1 MNKRRGRKR
10 KQKGKLQNLF
20 ESSWL
25 GTEEV
30 TLKGN
35 FYSLRFNKMVDVW
48 SIVSNV
54 LKGAA
59 KYTLNKIKEKND
71 ESSPSSEIEKQQE
84 EEQKRQEE
92 EKKMQEEEK
101 KKAEAEKKKLE
112 AEEKKRKE
120 EEKKLSELQV
130 AQKRQQEAEEKIRKG
145 WKDRQKVLN
154 EMNTTE
160 NADIW
165 NTWEL
170 WWSQTWK
177 SIWRAWKGY
186 LERAEKMQKEND
198 SAKWFLDN
206 LFVRWKNAIVW
217 WADLWL
223 TLLKTAGKAVW
234 WTLDV
239 SWEGV
244 RTAADMV
251 QHWSWNK
258 WISNYQK
265 RVNDIL
271 VEHENNKNTVQNVA
285 TERMLESSKSAW
297 EAEKKFVDLLNHAK
311 DLTEER
317 NALEKEIEEL
327 DKQRTNWAVTWPEW
341 DTNYNAKVK
350 QLKDKK
356 IEIAKAALL
365 FEQVRDEYIQ
375 KSNEHKIQEQEA
387 LPFTRWLYET
397 QEEAKYYQEHFA
409 NKVYKNEDWSYYWL
423 INPSLTWDEEVDNEN
438 MQKFEKEQNIRSIL
452 MNLETSM
459 FQEMEWVR
467 NQTEWVD
474 NWFWWKQL
482 VNPFSNAERDYDF
495 DFDMR
500 ADFLKN
506 SDFLDRAA
514 WEFSSLRNLLEENY
528 DKLLSPRQWADW
540 QMYNEL
546 DLDKVYSFLQ
556 NNRAWLNKLWDEI
569 VQKKSNT
576 QYVDY
581 QLERWY
587 KNNWDDSAIM
597 WLQENAAKK
606 KDLIFS
612 FAESV
617 SRWKTTTR
625 WPQAFSYSR
634 AWDWIAQATDN
645 YWFKEA
651 AWRMFASNPGQT
663 AYVLWSTYFA
673 LFGKLGV
680 GVKWVGF
687 VKWKKLA
694 DWTRALWSFENI
706 TKPIGYT
713 WITRWSSKMQR
724 IKSAEEAI
732 NNAQWIWKAWLWK
745 EWLINWI
752 DKAVRMWYWTVDE
765 MLVSLPLDLWLS
777 DWTATDMWMNIWFNT
792 LWWIGKI
799 SSAPEMV
806 KFTRS
811 LTTKST
817 PEAMRQYFIDQT
829 GLKELAYT
837 IDFTQDSKKIAAE
850 ASEKITNH
858 MKSLLASDKNK
869 AAFFMSQYL
878 MWNIDNLKW
887 EHADTIKIIADS
899 ITENGNIWTSLW
911 KNRAKNIQNILN
923 KANKE
928 LSETKD
934 WVKVLS
940 IQNRAIEQVR
950 NEFKQLLETFDS
962 NKIKKFF
969 DHDFSREKIA
979 QGYANFFQQLEDATW
994 TSKEWWALT
1003 YLWTTSNNSRHSEE
1017 VVANLIE
1024 AYKKA
1029 LSAWEVTT
1037 TKTNVDAVRTLAIYM
1052 WDEWKQDVDFLV
1064 KVTNLWV
1071 EWKPE
1076 ESAELIQQVESQF
1089 LKEQRKI
1096 NKAELNKVNKDIKKL
1111 DKEAEKEA
1119 KKAEKEARKA
1129 ADKVEQAAIQAAEK
1143 AKAAEDIEEK
1153 WQAVLD
1159 YAKKISEDKELKEEI
1174 EKAKEKYLDD
1184 FKNDEAIIEEAESRW
1199 LTLDEFLEKEWI
1211 SKESFDYQQVIEK
1224 YVTRKYFNVDYLRKR
1239 YWEDELQNIAQR
1251 VFGSEDYET
1260 ALSNLSIGDLYR
1272 IDIFEES
1279 KRMDKW
1285 RIALSDI
1292 QDIFTR
1298 NEAIWKDKWVA
1309 LEWTYKLTDEEKNLI
1324 KEKIED
1330 LQPIFEKIDWKAST
1344 AKKFTESQT
1353 STIEKLNWLI
1363 EKWEVDKADV
1373 EDILKSISDDDDIIF
1388 NIKND
1393 YVNYVAWKTDK
1404 DVRNP
1409 YKIFSDQVWNY
1420 IKNPDEMRKVIKKW
1434 DIIGTDKNWK
1444 PIKAEEDKVVKGS
1457 VGNKFAKNLDK
1468 DDKLERELEKIIDT
1482 ITDADVAA
1490 KTADAEKAVEEAAV
1504 KMDMTSEGKKA
1515 AWAYKKIIEWA
1526 EKFLDF
1532 MENSKTFTKNSW
1544 LDDAVS
1550 KILQQI
1556 KNVSTERRFLW
1567 SLGNIVEDMV
1577 SKAVKGSSKKEN
1589 RTLFKSELW
1598 KALFDVIPEWNKTTF
1613 RNELKKVITDADWN
1627 IDLKSVEDI
1636 VWKKNYKL
1644 ESSVYENM
1652 VKSNQTDDLLNKIIQ
1667 DKITS
1672 SLWKVR
1678 NEPLDWDK
1686 YGKVADYLNYIAE
1699 QGNELY
1705 RRLWTAVAQKY
1716 WIDAELFMERMERA
1730 NAIADIEKQR
1740 KWAKAK
1746 IELEAPKN
1754 KEIQAVQNLTKEAP
1768 TEEEKLAETIED
1780 VAKDWD
1786 KAAEK
1791 KALSAENK
1799 EEKTNALKS
1808 DYKATTNKE
1817 RTMARF
1823 WAYEEAA
1830 NIMKAVSNGKV
1841 PETIWAEFLDNDWFE
1856 FLSNI
1861 LKEAWMTSKE
1871 HKLFY
1876 EGFLKAK
1883 KQMQGFWYTA
1893 FYGLNHIL
1901 FNWNSL
1907 KTNAGWWNLSWLLK
1921 SIPVRITASIKW
1933 ARTWGII
1940 YDPRTTLTKYIME
1953 SNANEWREIMQKFLS
1968 EEYLPKALQKAF
1980 NDTTAADFL
1989 KATWTQLAEWESEAS
2004 WVARALMWLYDN
2016 AAGELRKAWMSER
2029 LVHDILN
2036 PILYN
2041 PMEYINGIGKSLGKL
2056 EEWAEVMSDSMI
2068 LWTILR
2074 KYENQWNNLTEE
2086 LIKLKADNEANAKLF
2101 ESFAWGSVIRNK
2113 YAYEVWEAFGNYLN
2127 KIDSIPMWREQFAEY
2142 LNKTLGHIVNG
2153 WDDVVRWITAF
2164 DNALYPIMS
2173 KARKSLSEEDAQWF
2187 ISRMWDMLNEWDS
2200 FYSKSSEQKKILM
2213 ENLEALTKEYNIADD
2228 ETKAAMEAIKKSLD
2242 DVTEAK
2248 DERVLV
2254 NYLYDSVTK
2263 RSNDYIEAMQKSDE
2277 KFNPADII
2285 NRKEL
2290 QESVMEK
2297 YNESNKRN
2305 FAKDLLEFWAEE
2317 NKKAVVEMTKKGKK
2331 WVETTFKKEITI
2343 SENYA
2348 NKERQK
2354 LIQDFWFTNEELDE
2368 IKEFSNVDLE
2378 EIVKMEWN
2386 IDPENWVKYMLDQLI
2401 NGTADYTDLMN
2412 NEYVR
2417 KLLNDS
2423 LEKVFDK
2430 KSMKA
2435 WEEYFSVAKDGTF
2448 ILRQEWIEMS
2458 AMEKFLANFT
2468 TRGNVMNRDRETRWI
2483 LERLSK
2489 VRKTGYVKTNID
2501 FKTIL
2506 NKSDLAISNKWYVN
2520 LETYLS
2526 MTKKAVNEL
2535 AWKINSNERS
2545 SVVQDIINKVFFN
2558 QSTAEVEARL
2568 AREDVKPLY
2577 DLMVKYKNE
2586 YWKMRKELWLWDNWN
2601 MVFNQTEFTKN
2612 WANKLWNRITWMWS
2626 YLSNEDINRLSI
2638 KYDSSRSTAGWVNGV
2653 WKNFTQD
2660 IIYNQRSDV
2669 SDNTAMWILNWLNN
2683 LSRNYVIL
2691 RNYNVIQ
2698 NWWKA
2703 WQQMVSN
2710 LLHSKGIRASTSI
2723 WGDPEVDKFLNKIQD
2738 STAKNFW
2745 FDLYG
2750 SEWVFGTK
2758 NAEKGI
2764 TDWKKSK
2771 WWSTAW
2777 NWMKKAWSTNSLML
2791 WDMATK
2797 RAALKSSLSLALDDI
2812 YKVWGI
2818 DAVRDFETKFDRFQ
2832 EYLKKYDL
2840 REWDFLDRE
2849 RYSSKMKKN
2858 LTPDVWQTYE
2868 QVQKSFDEA
2877 AFLREQD
2884 EMWNFYHNE
2893 YAPFMG
2899 KARNSMGIFFVMDDI
2914 AELGSINLVDKW
2926 KFFFWLMKWAV
2937 GKTGEYWF
2945 DLAAEF
2951 AKNWYSKKWL
2961 WKTLQSPIVKRVIA
2975 ECWEWAH
2982 AMWELEK
2989 MTNHEFTV
2997 WDWLKA
3003 TVVPVAA
3010 IMMLFWDSLIKSIEK
3025 NYFDW
3030 GVDNFAEST
3039 WWVIKDMA
3047 DDIFKDRAFIYAW
3060 IFGTDF
3066 WRSWNTANA
3075 VAEPN
3080 DSAFYEAFVKTFYRK
3095 WTWSDSWH
3103 KFQNINS
3110 AWMKTDATELLN
3122 PGTILTELWLNQ
3134 NSSRREQFTKTTEDI
3149 YHLWQFYYDE
3159 QNKTNEVDIASYIPV
3174 ASNFSTAWVDYWVM
3188 FDMLEERLKQSWAKA
3203 FLKSTA
3209 SQSELLTLIDKNEK
3223 NWIMNSK
3230 EVKKKLNE
3238 MWKDWKMLSEQE
3250 ALEVMFRAGKYDLDL
3265 QSWNTVM
3272 DALKKEDTYWKW
3284 EYALW
3289 YSMLPEE
3296 DKQELQNQFN
3306 ELYQKYVVDL
3316 NKWEVATTV
3325 MLDKFIKAASK
3336 YGGTMSMGWYME
3348 AFMTGMKSRLRESY
3362 GLNSKEVTAWGKWDE
3377 WLATENMDFSN
3388 LEWSKVWAYVE
3399 YATTIRELEK
3409 QMIVNNWDWISRE
3422 KNVWRDLLNKYIEND
3437 NENAFKKYTSS
3448 ISQEKNNLAKL
3459 FNIKVYNDIAK
3470 EQWMPWLILPIAY
3483 QEKKAM
3489 DNYNLAIDKAKT
3501 PEEAAALTAQF
3512 LKIQTDLAWMA
3523 DKYIDNPIAST
3534 LVKVSLAAG
3543 TIPFAD
3549 TLREKNPE
3557 LLEKVVDIIGEKAI
3571 NNVLNVLT
3579 DSPTVAVADAFEMAT
3594 TYNAHDWSWSWK
3606 GRRWSI
3612 PSAKARENY
3621 VNKMLIPNYNK
3632 AKAAA
3637 WRWWSWGWS
3646 GSLPKF
3652 STYARWKDWGIVST
3666 KNPVS
3671 TVRKPTS
3678 APLDE
3683 PKPEVDM
3690 TPLPVKEWRVIW
3702 WKYSARAI
3710 KNAKVYSRRI
3720 GR

>member
-1 MNKRRGRKR
+1 
-10 KQKGKLQNLF
+10 
-20 ESSWL
+20 
-25 GTEEV
+25 
-30 TLKGN
+30 
-35 FYSLRFNKMVDVW
+35 MVDVW

-59 KYTLNKIKEKND
+59 KYTLNKIKEKNE

-84 EEQKRQEE
+84 EERKRQEE

-101 KKAEAEKKKLE
+101 KKAEAEKKRLE

-120 EEKKLSELQV
+120 EEKKLSEAQV
-130 AQKRQQEAEEKIRKG
+130 AQKRQQEAEEKIKNDAVYREKI
-145 WKDRQKVLN
+145 KKELN
-154 EMNTTE
+154 NSTE
-160 NADIW
+160 EADVW
-165 NTWEL
+165 NTSEL

-177 SIWRAWKGY
+177 SIQRSWEAFNKRRQQR
-186 LERAEKMQKEND
+186 EAEKWTAPKGFFGTMKENL
-198 SAKWFLDN
+198 KEW
-206 LFVRWKNAIVW
+206 IIW
-217 WADLWL
+217 WADLWA
-223 TLLKTAGKAVW
+223 TIIKTAGKAIW
-234 WTLDV
+234 WALDV
-239 SWEGV
+239 AWEGT
-244 RTAADMV
+244 RTASDMI
-251 QHWSWNK
+251 QHWSWDK
-258 WISNYQK
+258 WMSNYQK

-271 VEHENNKNTVQNVA
+271 VAHENEKNTVQNVA
-285 TERMLESSKSAW
+285 TERMLDSSKNVDI
-297 EAEKKFVDLLNHAK
+297 AEQKYK
-311 DLTEER
+311 DALD
-317 NALEKEIEEL
+317 NYNNLEKELESIQNEVNEL

-341 DTNYNAKVK
+341 NTNYNARTKE
-350 QLKDKK
+350 LKDKK
-356 IEIAKAALL
+356 KSVAEALL
-365 FEQVRDEYIQ
+365 LLNNITEEYRTEINKHAEEEQ
-375 KSNEHKIQEQEA
+375 KA
-387 LPFTRWLYET
+387 LPFTRGFYET

-409 NKVYKNEDWSYYWL
+409 DKVYKNKDWKYYW
-423 INPSLTWDEEVDNEN
+423 IYVPAVTGDPEVDAANN
-438 MQKFEKEQNIRSIL
+438 YQFQKEQDIRSTI
-452 MNLETSM
+452 MNLENSL

-474 NWFWWKQL
+474 DVFWWKTL
-482 VNPFSNAERDYDF
+482 ATLWIWNTSRNYDF
-495 DFDMR
+495 DFNMR

-514 WEFSSLRNLLEENY
+514 SEFVNVRKLLEDNY

-540 QMYNEL
+540 QMHNEF
-546 DLDKVYSFLQ
+546 DLDKVYSLLQ
-556 NNRAWLNKLWDEI
+556 NNRAWLNRLWDEI
-569 VQKKSNT
+569 VQKKANT

-581 QLERWY
+581 QTERWY

-612 FAESV
+612 YAESV
-617 SRWKTTTR
+617 SRWKTTTKG
-625 WPQAFSYSR
+625 PQLFSYSR

-713 WITRWSSKMQR
+713 WVTRWSSKMQR

-799 SSAPEMV
+799 SSAPEMT
-806 KFTRS
+806 KFTRN
-811 LTTKST
+811 LTTKSS

-858 MKSLLASDKNK
+858 MQSLLSSDKNK

-1017 VVANLIE
+1017 VVANLVE

-1037 TKTNVDAVRTLAIYM
+1037 TKTNAEAVRTLAIYM

-1064 KVTNLWV
+1064 KATNLWTQ
-1071 EWKPE
+1071 WKHE
-1076 ESAELIQQVESQF
+1076 EAAELIQQVESQF

-1096 NKAELNKVNKDIKKL
+1096 NKAELDKVNKEVEKL
-1111 DKEAEKEA
+1111 DKKAEKEA
-1119 KKAEKEARKA
+1119 KKAAKKA
-1129 ADKVEQAAIQAAEK
+1129 EQAAIQAAEK
-1143 AKAAEDIEEK
+1143 AKAAGNIEEK
-1153 WQAVLD
+1153 WRAVLD

-1174 EKAKEKYLDD
+1174 ENAKKDWYEEQLQ
-1184 FKNDEAIIEEAESRW
+1184 DEALIEMAEERW
-1199 LTLDEFLEKEWI
+1199 ITVEELIEKEWI
-1211 SKESFDYQQVIEK
+1211 KMDNNRINKIIEQK
-1224 YVTRKYFNVDYLRKR
+1224 IIDKYFNIDYIKKR
-1239 YWEDELQNIAQR
+1239 YGDDEEVLRDISEKL
-1251 VFGSEDYET
+1251 FGSSDYET
-1260 ALSNLSIGDLYR
+1260 TLKNISLDDLYR
-1272 IDIFEES
+1272 IDLYKEQ
-1279 KRMDKW
+1279 KRAEA
-1285 RIALSDI
+1285 ALVAIDDI
-1292 QDIFTR
+1292 KDIFR
-1298 NEAIWKDKWVA
+1298 NNDKLWVKWWSSMSEKSKKAMEKAQNKEKDKLNVWLIEDESEAIWEGEVA
-1309 LEWTYKLTDEEKNLI
+1309 KNMISKMNSWKRDIWLEWTYKFTDEEKNTLLEKIKLLEEPLEKISWKSKVWANWVNKQSEIYNRLLEIANKWEINKEEI
-1324 KEKIED
+1324 KEVFDILWSD
-1330 LQPIFEKIDWKAST
+1330 EKILDDLKNEYRT
-1344 AKKFTESQT
+1344 AV
-1353 STIEKLNWLI
+1353 NWAQSWVL
-1363 EKWEVDKADV
+1363 E
-1373 EDILKSISDDDDIIF
+1373 
-1388 NIKND
+1388 
-1393 YVNYVAWKTDK
+1393 
-1404 DVRNP
+1404 NP
-1409 YKIFSDQVWNY
+1409 YKIFSRTVLNY
-1420 IKNPDEMRKVIKKW
+1420 IQNPKVMSSTVNPWNKEIKNVEGQVE
-1434 DIIGTDKNWK
+1434 T
-1444 PIKAEEDKVVKGS
+1444 E
-1457 VGNKFAKNLDK
+1457 FAKTLSK

-1490 KTADAEKAVEEAAV
+1490 KKAEAEKTVEEAAV

-1652 VKSNQTDDLLNKIIQ
+1652 VKSNQTDELLNKIIQ

-1678 NEPLDWDK
+1678 NQPLDWDK

-1716 WIDAELFMERMERA
+1716 WIDAELFMEKMERA

-1746 IELEAPKN
+1746 VELEAPDN
-1754 KEIQAVQNLTKEAP
+1754 KDIQAVQNLTKEVP
-1768 TEEEKLAETIED
+1768 TEEEKIAETIED
-1780 VAKDWD
+1780 VVKDWD

-1791 KALSAENK
+1791 KALSTENK

-1893 FYGLNHIL
+1893 FYGLNHVL

-2016 AAGELRKAWMSER
+2016 AASELRKAWMSER

-2074 KYENQWNNLTEE
+2074 KYENQWNDLTEE
-2086 LIKLKADNEANAKLF
+2086 LIKLKVDNEANAKLF

-2127 KIDSIPMWREQFAEY
+2127 KIDSIPMWKEQFAEY

-2173 KARKSLSEEDAQWF
+2173 KARKSLPEEEAQWF

-2200 FYSKSSEQKKILM
+2200 FYSKSSDTKKVLM

-2242 DVTEAK
+2242 DVTESK

-2297 YNESNKRN
+2297 YNEANKRN
-2305 FAKDLLEFWAEE
+2305 FARDLLEFWAEE
-2317 NKKAVVEMTKKGKK
+2317 NKKAVVELTKKTRK
-2331 WVETTFKKEITI
+2331 WAETTFNKEITI

-2368 IKEFSNVDLE
+2368 IKEFSNIDLE

-2423 LEKVFDK
+2423 LEKAFDK
-2430 KSMKA
+2430 RSMKA

-2448 ILRQEWIEMS
+2448 ILRQEGIEMS
-2458 AMEKFLANFT
+2458 AMEKFLANLT
-2468 TRGNVMNRDRETRWI
+2468 TRGNIMNRDRETRWI

-2545 SVVQDIINKVFFN
+2545 SVVQDVINKVFFN

-2577 DLMVKYKNE
+2577 NLMVNYKNE

-2669 SDNTAMWILNWLNN
+2669 SDNTAMWILNGLNN

-2703 WQQMVSN
+2703 GQQMVSN
-2710 LLHSKGIRASTSI
+2710 LLHSKWIRASTSI
-2723 WGDPEVDKFLNKIQD
+2723 WGDPEVDKFLNKIQK
-2738 STAKNFW
+2738 STANNFW

-2758 NAEKGI
+2758 NAEKNI
-2764 TDWKKSK
+2764 TNWKRNK
-2771 WWSTAW
+2771 WWSISLD
-2777 NWMKKAWSTNSLML
+2777 WMKKAWSTNSLML

-2818 DAVRDFETKFDRFQ
+2818 DAVRDFETKFDKFQ

-2877 AFLREQD
+2877 SFLREQD

-2951 AKNWYSKKWL
+2951 AKNGYGPKWIM
-2961 WKTLQSPIVKRVIA
+2961 KTLQSPIVKRVIA

-3003 TVVPVAA
+3003 TVVPIAA
-3010 IMMLFWDSLIKSIEK
+3010 IMMLFWDSLIKSFEK
-3025 NYFDW
+3025 NYSGLDW
-3030 GVDNFAEST
+3030 SIEDFAIST

-3066 WRSWNTANA
+3066 WRSWNTASA

-3080 DSAFYEAFVKTFYRK
+3080 DSAFYEAFAKTFYRK
-3095 WTWSDSWH
+3095 RRWSDSWR

-3134 NSSRREQFTKTTEDI
+3134 NSSRREQFTQVTEDI
-3149 YHLWQFYYDE
+3149 YNLGQFYYDE
-3159 QNKTNEVDIASYIPV
+3159 QNKTDKIDIASYIPV
-3174 ASNFSTAWVDYWVM
+3174 VSNFSTAWVDYWVM

-3209 SQSELLTLIDKNEK
+3209 SQSELLALIDKNEK

-3238 MWKDWKMLSEQE
+3238 MWKDWKVLSEQE

-3265 QSWNTVM
+3265 QSWSTVM

-3306 ELYQKYVVDL
+3306 ELYQKYVIDL
-3316 NKWEVATTV
+3316 NKWEVATTT
-3325 MLDKFIKAASK
+3325 MLDNFIKAASK

-3348 AFMTGMKSRLRESY
+3348 AFMTGMKSRLRDAY

-3377 WLATENMDFSN
+3377 WLATENADFSN

-3489 DNYNLAIDKAKT
+3489 DNYNLAIEKAKT

-3594 TYNAHDWSWSWK
+3594 SYNAHDWSWKWK
-3606 GRRWSI
+3606 GRRST

-3652 STYARWKDWGIVST
+3652 STYARWKDWGIVSF

-3678 APLDE
+3678 TPLDE

-3690 TPLPVKEWRVIW
+3690 TPLPVKEWRVIG

-3710 KNAKVYSRRI
+3710 QNAKVYSRRI

>member
-1 MNKRRGRKR
+1 
-10 KQKGKLQNLF
+10 
-20 ESSWL
+20 
-25 GTEEV
+25 
-30 TLKGN
+30 
-35 FYSLRFNKMVDVW
+35 MVDVW

-59 KYTLNKIKEKND
+59 KYTLNKIKEKNE

-84 EEQKRQEE
+84 EEQRRQEE
-92 EKKMQEEEK
+92 KEKAEKEKAEQDRIRSENFEKEKWMTELQAAQRRQEETNK
-101 KKAEAEKKKLE
+101 KIENDEAY
-112 AEEKKRKE
+112 R
-120 EEKKLSELQV
+120 
-130 AQKRQQEAEEKIRKG
+130 EKIK
-145 WKDRQKVLN
+145 KELN
-154 EMNTTE
+154 NSTE
-160 NADIW
+160 EADVW
-165 NTWEL
+165 HTWEL

-177 SIWRAWKGY
+177 SIQRSWEAFDKRRKQR
-186 LERAEKMQKEND
+186 EAEKSTAPKGFFGTMKENL
-198 SAKWFLDN
+198 KEW
-206 LFVRWKNAIVW
+206 IIW
-217 WADLWL
+217 WADLWA
-223 TLLKTAGKAVW
+223 TIVKTAGKAIW
-234 WTLDV
+234 WTLDYALEWLYAQGRTIK
-239 SWEGV
+239 SWWDLNYVTDKYQE
-244 RTAADMV
+244 
-251 QHWSWNK
+251 
-258 WISNYQK
+258 WI
-265 RVNDIL
+265 NDIL
-271 VEHENNKNTVQNVA
+271 KEYANKNNTAQTVA
-285 TERMLESSKSAW
+285 AERMLEKAKQKDT
-297 EAEKKFVDLLNHAK
+297 AEQKYKDALN
-311 DLTEER
+311 
-317 NALEKEIEEL
+317 NYNNLEKELESIQNEVNEL
-327 DKQRTNWAVTWPEW
+327 EKQKANWAVTWPEW
-341 DTNYNAKVK
+341 DTNYNARIKE
-350 QLKDKK
+350 LKDKK
-356 IEIAKAALL
+356 KSVAEAWLLLTNIAEEYRVEVNKHAEE
-365 FEQVRDEYIQ
+365 EQKV
-375 KSNEHKIQEQEA
+375 
-387 LPFTRWLYET
+387 LPITRGFYET
-397 QEEAKYYQEHFA
+397 QEGAKFYHEHFA
-409 NKVYKNEDWSYYWL
+409 DKVYKNENWEYYW
-423 INPSLTWDEEVDNEN
+423 IYVPAITGDPEVDAANAY
-438 MQKFEKEQNIRSIL
+438 QFQKEQDIRSTL
-452 MNLETSM
+452 MNIETPM
-459 FQEMEWVR
+459 FGEMVWVR

-474 NWFWWKQL
+474 TIFDFKWYATAWLLHDSRN
-482 VNPFSNAERDYDF
+482 YDF

-514 WEFSSLRNLLEENY
+514 TEFVNLRKLLEDNY

-556 NNRAWLNKLWDEI
+556 KNRAWLNKLWDEI
-569 VQKKSNT
+569 VQKRANT

-587 KNNWDDSAIM
+587 KYNSDDDLLNRAY
-597 WLQENAAKK
+597 ENAAKK

-617 SRWKTTTR
+617 SRWKTTTKG
-625 WPQAFSYSR
+625 PQLFSYSR

-673 LFGKLGV
+673 LFGKLWV
-680 GVKWVGF
+680 GVKGA
-687 VKWKKLA
+687 KYLNLANNAWKMKIWEEVSA
-694 DWTRALWSFENI
+694 VW
-706 TKPIGYT
+706 YT
-713 WITRWSSKMQR
+713 WITRWSSRMKN

-752 DKAVRMWYWTVDE
+752 DKAVRMWYWTLDE

-777 DWTATDMWMNIWFNT
+777 DWTAKDMWMNVWFNT

-799 SSAPEMV
+799 SSASEMT
-806 KFTRS
+806 KFTRN
-811 LTTKST
+811 LTTKWS
-817 PEAMRQYFIDQT
+817 PEAMRKYFIDQT

-858 MKSLLASDKNK
+858 MQSLLASDKNK

-887 EHADTIKIIADS
+887 EHADTIKVIADS

-1003 YLWTTSNNSRHSEE
+1003 YLWTTSNNSRHSYE

-1052 WDEWKQDVDFLV
+1052 WDEWKQNVDFLV
-1064 KVTNLWV
+1064 KATNLWTQ
-1071 EWKPE
+1071 WKHE
-1076 ESAELIQQVESQF
+1076 ETAELIQQVESQF

-1129 ADKVEQAAIQAAEK
+1129 ADKVEQAAIQSAEK
-1143 AKAAEDIEEK
+1143 AKSAENIEEK

-1174 EKAKEKYLDD
+1174 DNAKKEWEDSFL
-1184 FKNDEAIIEEAESRW
+1184 NDETIVEEAESRW
-1199 LTLDEFLEKEWI
+1199 MTVEEYLKQEWVEYNPAQSQGI
-1211 SKESFDYQQVIEK
+1211 VEK
-1224 YVTRKYFNVDYLRKR
+1224 YVIKKYFNLDYLRKR

-1251 VFGSEDYET
+1251 VFGSDDYET
-1260 ALSNLSIGDLYR
+1260 ALSNLSIGDLYK

-1363 EKWEVDKADV
+1363 EKWEIDKADV

-1393 YVNYVAWKTDK
+1393 YVNYAAWKTDK

-1409 YKIFSDQVWNY
+1409 YKIFSDQVYNY
-1420 IKNPDEMRKVIKKW
+1420 VTNPEAMRKEIKKW

-1444 PIKAEEDKVVKGS
+1444 PIKAEEDKIVKSS
-1457 VGNKFAKNLDK
+1457 VENNFTKNLDK

-1490 KTADAEKAVEEAAV
+1490 KTADAEKAVEEAAI

-1532 MENSKTFTKNSW
+1532 MANSKTFTKNSW

-1678 NEPLDWDK
+1678 NEPLDLDK

-1716 WIDAELFMERMERA
+1716 WIDAELFMEKMERA

-1754 KEIQAVQNLTKEAP
+1754 KDIQDIQNLTKEVP

-1791 KALSAENK
+1791 KALSVENK

-1817 RTMARF
+1817 RTMVRF

-1893 FYGLNHIL
+1893 FYGLNHVL

-1907 KTNAGWWNLSWLLK
+1907 KTNAGWWSLSWLLK

-2086 LIKLKADNEANAKLF
+2086 LVKLKIDNETNAKLF

-2173 KARKSLSEEDAQWF
+2173 KARKSLPEEDAQWF

-2200 FYSKSSEQKKILM
+2200 FYSKSSDTKKTLM
-2213 ENLEALTKEYNIADD
+2213 DNLEALTKEYNIADD

-2297 YNESNKRN
+2297 YNEANKRN
-2305 FAKDLLEFWAEE
+2305 FARDLLEFWAEE
-2317 NKKAVVEMTKKGKK
+2317 NKKAVVEMTKKSKK
-2331 WVETTFKKEITI
+2331 WTETTFKKEITI

-2348 NKERQK
+2348 NQERAK
-2354 LIQDFWFTNEELDE
+2354 LIQDFWFTDEEIDE
-2368 IKEFSNVDLE
+2368 ISEFSNIDLR
-2378 EIVKMEWN
+2378 KLLDMKDKWN
-2386 IDPENWVKYMLDQLI
+2386 IDPEDWVKYMLDQLI

-2423 LEKVFDK
+2423 LEKAFDK
-2430 KSMKA
+2430 KTMKA

-2506 NKSDLAISNKWYVN
+2506 NKSDLAISDKWYVN

-2558 QSTAEVEARL
+2558 ESTAEGEARL
-2568 AREDVKPLY
+2568 MREDVKPLY
-2577 DLMVKYKNE
+2577 DLMVNYKRE

-2669 SDNTAMWILNWLNN
+2669 SDSLWWQALWKLNDW
-2683 LSRNYVIL
+2683 SRNIVIL
-2691 RNYNVIQ
+2691 RNYNAPLNI
-2698 NWWKA
+2698 WKA

-2723 WGDPEVDKFLNKIQD
+2723 WGDPEVDKFLNKIQE

-2750 SEWVFGTK
+2750 SEWVFGNKASDVNIK
-2758 NAEKGI
+2758 N
-2764 TDWKKSK
+2764 WKKSGWK
-2771 WWSTAW
+2771 SKAW
-2777 NWMKKAWSTNSLML
+2777 EWMKKAWSSNALML
-2791 WDMATK
+2791 WDTRTK

-2812 YKVWGI
+2812 YKVWGV
-2818 DAVRDFETKFDRFQ
+2818 DAVKDFETKFDKFQ

-2849 RYSSKMKKN
+2849 RYSSKMKKQI
-2858 LTPDVWQTYE
+2858 TPDIWQTYE
-2868 QVQKSFDEA
+2868 QVQKWFDEA

-2926 KFFFWLMKWAV
+2926 KYLFWLMKWAV
-2937 GKTGEYWF
+2937 GKTGEYWY

-2951 AKNWYSKKWL
+2951 AKNGYSRKWL
-2961 WKTLQSPIVKRVIA
+2961 FKTLQSPIVKRIVA

-2982 AMWELEK
+2982 AMRELEK
-2989 MTNHEFTV
+2989 MTNHEFT
-2997 WDWLKA
+2997 WQDWLKA

-3010 IMMLFWDSLIKSIEK
+3010 IMMLLWDSLIKSFEK
-3025 NYFDW
+3025 NYLDS

-3039 WWVIKDMA
+3039 WWFVKDVFE
-3047 DDIFKDRAFIYAW
+3047 DIYQDRAFIYAW
-3060 IFGTDF
+3060 ILSSDI
-3066 WRSWNTANA
+3066 WRSWNTAGK
-3075 VAEPN
+3075 VSDMDDP
-3080 DSAFYEAFVKTFYRK
+3080 AFYDAFVRTLRRK
-3095 WTWSDSWH
+3095 WTWWTSWV
-3103 KFQNINS
+3103 KFQNFNS
-3110 AWMKTDATELLN
+3110 AWHRTDATELLN
-3122 PGTILTELWLNQ
+3122 PGTILAELWLNQ
-3134 NSSRREQFTKTTEDI
+3134 NSSRREQFSKTTEDI

-3159 QNKTNEVDIASYIPV
+3159 QNNKSEFDSLANVPV
-3174 ASNFSTAWVDYWVM
+3174 LSAWSSAWVDYWVM
-3188 FDMLEERLKQSWAKA
+3188 LEMYNERLEQSWAKA

-3209 SQSELLTLIDKNEK
+3209 SQSELLALIDKNEK
-3223 NWIMNSK
+3223 NWIMNSD

-3265 QSWNTVM
+3265 QSWSTVM

-3316 NKWEVATTV
+3316 NKWEVATTI
-3325 MLDKFIKAASK
+3325 MLDNFIKAASK

-3348 AFMTGMKSRLRESY
+3348 AFMTGMKSRLREAY

-3448 ISQEKNNLAKL
+3448 VSQEKNNFAKL
-3459 FNIKVYNDIAK
+3459 LNIQIYNDIAK
-3470 EQWMPWLILPIAY
+3470 EQWMPWLVLPIAY

-3534 LVKVSLAAG
+3534 LIKVSLAAG

-3557 LLEKVVDIIGEKAI
+3557 LLKKVVDIIWEKAI

-3594 TYNAHDWSWSWK
+3594 SYNAHDWSWKWK
-3606 GRRWSI
+3606 GRKST

-3652 STYARWKDWGIVST
+3652 STYARWKDWGIVSF

-3678 APLDE
+3678 TPLDE

-3690 TPLPVKEWRVIW
+3690 TPLPVKEWRVIG

-3710 KNAKVYSRRI
+3710 QNAKVYSRRI